1 MISILLHCAIKSGD
15 VSLSATDCFLSSGL
29 ITARGWGKSSVLGWT
44 REHWFILKICT
55 TCIFVCLETVAVILS
70 FQDFASA
77 RGIGVPVKVEDDQN
91 HDMEVSST
99 MLESYLNSLLGM
111 HRLVYLF
118 AKRRRR
124 PKNDGSCRCK
134 CQDHSLTQPGS
145 GHLINNS
152 LSSHQFVPYSH
163 QQKYIWTVESDP
175 IYEDIKEVKKKPVSD
190 NNNYTKVTKEPKKSL
205 SNSSSMS
212 TVQYGVITAKE
223 VAKFVPCTDINIR
236 RW

>member
-1 MISILLHCAIKSGD
+1 LPGKHRSKSITMIIQDMLATADMDNKVIVTSELVAKINCLIILMGVIFTLLCILLTG
-15 VSLSATDCFLSSGL
+15 CF
-29 ITARGWGKSSVLGWT
+29 V
-44 REHWFILKICT
+44 
-55 TCIFVCLETVAVILS
+55 
-70 FQDFASA
+70 
-77 RGIGVPVKVEDDQN
+77 
-91 HDMEVSST
+91 M
-99 MLESYLNSLLGM
+99 
-111 HRLVYLF
+111 LVYLF

-236 RW
+236 R